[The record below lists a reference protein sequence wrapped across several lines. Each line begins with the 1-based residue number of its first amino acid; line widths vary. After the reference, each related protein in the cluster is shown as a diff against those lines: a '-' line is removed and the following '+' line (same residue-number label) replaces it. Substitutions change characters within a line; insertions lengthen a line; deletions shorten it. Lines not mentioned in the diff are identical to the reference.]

1 MRNKA
6 RNSTDM
12 KFHNRN
18 TILKIVQGTPVSR
31 AELARKTGLTRAA
44 ISLIIDE
51 LLEGGIIIEAGTGK
65 AKYGRKPI
73 LLEINSDRYYAVG
86 LNISRSGYSAGIVDI
101 KGSLKHSYNF
111 DNSNYMMCNSSDMT
125 DNTKVN
131 VERELNYIK
140 HAISDLI
147 KNSGIEEEKI
157 LGLGISAPGPLDVY
171 NGTILNPPNFS
182 LWHGVNIISELK
194 KDIPFEIFLENNST
208 ALTLAEKNISNS
220 TKFSDFMLIVVDTGI
235 GGGIVIDDKLYRG
248 KEGFG
253 CEIGHTTIDV
263 NGKRCSCG
271 NIGCLEVYASIPAIL
286 QKTKQYDTEIK
297 SWEDIVDKAEQG
309 NNYCLNI
316 IREEARL
323 LGAAIVNALNILE
336 LEAVVLTGYINYKPN
351 MLIKLINEYVGKTA
365 ITRNIRST
373 EIFSSSLNKNSDII
387 AAASIVIDKFFSCP

>member
-1 MRNKA
+1 M
-6 RNSTDM
+6 T
-12 KFHNRN
+12 F
-18 TILKIVQGTPVSR
+18 
-31 AELARKTGLTRAA
+31 GLPLIA
-44 ISLIIDE
+44 INQPSH
-51 LLEGGIIIEAGTGK
+51 
-65 AKYGRKPI
+65 
-73 LLEINSDRYYAVG
+73 
-86 LNISRSGYSAGIVDI
+86 GYSAGIVDI

-131 VERELNYIK
+131 LERELNYIK

-263 NGKRCSCG
+263 NGKPCSCG

-286 QKTKQYDTEIK
+286 KKAWQYDTEIR
-297 SWEDIVDKAEQG
+297 SWEDIVDRAEQG